1 MNTKQTK
8 SLVHMASELSKKAT
22 SYLEQAQACSE
33 HKEGHTL
40 EFAEDAMFYW
50 EQAHDAFEELSEV
63 VDIIKESNKVSPKP
77 RKPLEMPSTITIHAS
92 PTASHG
98 FSRNDAP
105 TVPAVQILPPVWEDW
120 DEQGGEEE

>member
-33 HKEGHTL
+33 HRAGHTL

-50 EQAHDAFEELSEV
+50 EQAQDAFEELSEV
-63 VDIIKESNKVSPKP
+63 VDIIKESNKVAPKP
-77 RKPLEMPSTITIHAS
+77 KMHLKL
-92 PTASHG
+92 PTTNTLTTSQTHG

-105 TVPAVQILPPVWEDW
+105 TVPAVEILPPVWDEEDE
-120 DEQGGEEE
+120 DED

>member
-33 HKEGHTL
+33 HREGHTL

-63 VDIIKESNKVSPKP
+63 VDIIKESKKVAPKP
-77 RKPLEMPSTITIHAS
+77 QRPLEIPSTITITSSSSSSSSA
-92 PTASHG
+92 HG

-105 TVPAVQILPPVWEDW
+105 TVPAVQVLPPVWEDW
-120 DEQGGEEE
+120 DEEEE